1 MSNVAQARSLAL
13 PRRERAA
20 GAVQP
25 DFMAWLREGR
35 LTLVDGSQRVISV
48 DDWADLPASTRANAI
63 ADFQRVVGGD
73 SKAAVLFLRG

>member
-1 MSNVAQARSLAL
+1 MSNVAQARSLTL
-13 PRRERAA
+13 PRRERASD
-20 GAVQP
+20 AVQP

-35 LTLVDGSQRVISV
+35 LTLVNGSPRVISV
-48 DDWADLPASTRANAI
+48 DEWADLPAAMRANAI